1 MLFKRRPVI
10 ESWVSLLED
19 KLVIGCKLIF
29 KVKTQSDNSLERYK
43 ARLVVKGYV
52 QEDGINYDETYARL
66 LK

>member
-19 KLVIGCKLIF
+19 KLVIGCKWIF
-29 KVKTQSDNSLERYK
+29 KVKTQSDSSLERYK